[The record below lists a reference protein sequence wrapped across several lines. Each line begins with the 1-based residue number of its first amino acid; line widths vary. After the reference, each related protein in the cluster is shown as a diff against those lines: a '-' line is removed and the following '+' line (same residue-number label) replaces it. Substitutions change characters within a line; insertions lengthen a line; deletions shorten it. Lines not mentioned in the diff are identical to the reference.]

1 MADSTQSPSINVV
14 SDMSDLPGG
23 ILPEDGVSQSEATEG
38 LFELLGS
45 EDEFSEQPESEDD
58 GADFDDEE
66 SEGEPEDDFDDE
78 DMEEEDLEDEEEPSD
93 ESEDGE
99 NDEETEEAL
108 YEVTLPGGE
117 KAEVN
122 LDELRA
128 GYSRTEDYTRKRQ
141 RDAAEHAEM
150 LGETRGRRDA
160 YVEGLEK
167 LETTL
172 REIGPSKPSAE
183 LRQSNPGEY
192 AAQLAEWQEFDSSI
206 SAIGNAKSAVQGEV
220 SQETLE
226 AQQAYVNQQ
235 WGLAVEKVPEW
246 ADEAKAV
253 SDLAALKTFAMSE
266 YSFSDEEISGLSD
279 ARLLLMLKNHYD
291 MTQAQKAGEEG
302 VNKKRRSSKRL
313 AAGKAKS
320 PGKRKSSSRKTQR
333 SADQRAASTGSVSDA
348 ARAIELAL
356 AVEDL

>member
-1 MADSTQSPSINVV
+1 MANTTQAPEVNVV
-14 SDMSDLPGG
+14 TDMAELPGG
-23 ILPEDGVSQSEATEG
+23 VLAEGVSPSEAAEG

-45 EDEFSEQPESEDD
+45 EEDSPEQPESEDD
-58 GADFDDEE
+58 GAGFDDEDLEDVEDFDDEE
-66 SEGEPEDDFDDE
+66 IEEDDLEVEDDE
-78 DMEEEDLEDEEEPSD
+78 DEPSD

-99 NDEETEEAL
+99 NDDEEVEAL

-117 KAEVN
+117 KAEVT

-141 RDAAEHAEM
+141 RDAAEHAGM
-150 LGETRGRRDA
+150 LAETRERRDA
-160 YVEGLEK
+160 YAEGLER
-167 LETTL
+167 LEATL
-172 REIGPSKPSAE
+172 RELGPTKPDAE
-183 LRQSNPGEY
+183 LRKSNPGEF

-206 SAIGNAKSAVQGEV
+206 AAIGEARGVVESEI
-220 SQETLE
+220 SQEALE

-235 WGLAVEKVPEW
+235 WELAVTKVPEW

-253 SDLAALKTFAMSE
+253 SDLAALKSFAMSE
-266 YSFSDEEISGLSD
+266 YEFSDEEISGLSD

-291 MTQAQKAGEEG
+291 LTQAQKAGEEG

-320 PGKRKSSSRKTQR
+320 PGARKNSRRDVRR
-333 SADQRAASTGSVSDA
+333 SADQRAASSGRVTDA

-356 AVEDL
+356 AAEDL